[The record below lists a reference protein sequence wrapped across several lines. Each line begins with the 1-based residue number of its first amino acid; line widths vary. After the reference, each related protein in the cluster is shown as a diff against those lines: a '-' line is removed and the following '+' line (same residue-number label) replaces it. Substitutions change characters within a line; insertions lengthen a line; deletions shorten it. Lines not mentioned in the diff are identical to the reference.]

1 MPSISLSAKLVA
13 SLAAEIIRRGRNVR
27 LPTRGESMHP
37 TVASGDHVVIA
48 PTAPEGIQV
57 GDVVMVAGDR
67 PWIHRVVRIDS
78 GAGVLVTKGDDCA
91 IEDPPIK
98 IEAVVGRVVGVTRPV
113 SLRARRFL
121 AHARAAVRR
130 HLRT

>member
-1 MPSISLSAKLVA
+1 M
-13 SLAAEIIRRGRNVR
+13 N
-27 LPTRGESMHP
+27 P

-48 PTAPEGIQV
+48 PTDPEKIQV

-78 GAGVLVTKGDDCA
+78 GAGVLVTKGDNCVG
-91 IEDPPIK
+91 EDPPVK
-98 IEAVVGRVVGVTRPV
+98 IEAVVGTVVNVKRPL

-121 AHARAAVRR
+121 AHARAAMRK
-130 HLRT
+130 HLNA